1 VSHHRFMHLCSTAN
15 VVRSSVQSLTI
26 HCDLIVVAPLSS
38 TVMQEKNVWR
48 RLDCRQPIR
57 ESSRRTGWLDPSLRR
72 QIKSPIYMCPPS
84 SDLPISARWTWLKTP
99 FPLTPFYYSLS
110 LIAFYLFI
118 NGVPQFSCRRTWQPY
133 QCNYQPAN
141 GTAKWL
147 PTCGEQQLGSAAQRH
162 LCCHLHS
169 HHTHHY
175 IPPRAR
181 CHYATHAK

>member
-1 VSHHRFMHLCSTAN
+1 M
-15 VVRSSVQSLTI
+15 
-26 HCDLIVVAPLSS
+26 
-38 TVMQEKNVWR
+38 WR

-141 GTAKWL
+141 GGKMASHLRGAATRIGSPTSPLL
-147 PTCGEQQLGSAAQRH
+147 PPPFSPH
-162 LCCHLHS
+162 SPLHS
-169 HHTHHY
+169 PTSC
-175 IPPRAR
+175 